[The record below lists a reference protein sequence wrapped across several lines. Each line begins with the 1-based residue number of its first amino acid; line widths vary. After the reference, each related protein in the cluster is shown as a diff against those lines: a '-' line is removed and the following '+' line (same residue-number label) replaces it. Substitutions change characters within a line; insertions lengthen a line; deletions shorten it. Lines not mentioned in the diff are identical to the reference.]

1 MLTELLARAYARF
14 LAKRKD
20 EIHNSAVVLRIV
32 NQKIDEL
39 RKLQVYAD
47 TNGYSQAI
55 HYLLEQEEDLCKIHK
70 QELED
75 WFRKYNLNPKDY
87 DV

>member
-1 MLTELLARAYARF
+1 MLIELLASVYAQF
-14 LAKRKD
+14 LVKKKN

-39 RKLQVYAD
+39 RRLQVYAD

-55 HYLLEQEEDLCKIHK
+55 HYLLEQAEELAQDDKR
-70 QELED
+70 ELEE
-75 WFRKYNLNPKDY
+75 WFRKYGLNPKDY

>member
-14 LAKRKD
+14 LTKRKD

-39 RKLQVYAD
+39 RRLQAYVL
-47 TNGYSQAI
+47 TNNYCQAI
-55 HYLLEQEEDLCKIHK
+55 YYLLEQEEDLCKMHK

-75 WFRKYNLNPKDY
+75 WFRKYGLNPRDY